1 MRSSSGR
8 SSGSTRTSGACVRP
22 LVIESA
28 ADTVAG
34 RTRKHLL
41 TDVCA
46 KLGVSVEAVEAKAA
60 ELARR

>member
-1 MRSSSGR
+1 MREAA
-8 SSGSTRTSGACVRP
+8 RT
-22 LVIESA
+22 VIESA